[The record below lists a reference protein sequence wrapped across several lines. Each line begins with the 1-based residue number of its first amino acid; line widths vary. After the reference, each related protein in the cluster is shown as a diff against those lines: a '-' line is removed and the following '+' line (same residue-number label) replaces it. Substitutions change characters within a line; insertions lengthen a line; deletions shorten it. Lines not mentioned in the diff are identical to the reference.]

1 MKKHNKV
8 SEEVMESFNAN
19 VLNSPFFKGLL
30 SADKRLKSHI
40 VNTLCRLPTKD
51 RNLFINKKDLVI
63 TQLRRSA
70 AISFD
75 FISIP
80 FEVKDIDKYE
90 VVPLITIPLPLRYK
104 NNFKFKRKVQNIT
117 MILFSSDFCDKP
129 LSEIHYTIAHELAH
143 VFLGHTDFKKG
154 KLLLKK
160 RNETE
165 IKTDRQV
172 IKWGFKKELEESG
185 IGYIKIDKKKKQG
198 RGHEKN

>member
-8 SEEVMESFNAN
+8 SKEAMESFNAN
-19 VLNSPFFKGLL
+19 VLNSPIFKPLIG
-30 SADKRLKSHI
+30 ADKRLKSHI